1 MFPFTLKC
9 LHLDNKSYDQPN
21 SSQSGRG
28 IQDFLEEIEIE
39 TTGSQVQ
46 LVRKTKTNSGNETL
60 GMLHKMWEWAEGLQV
75 HDIASVSP
83 SSRRYCVITEVL
95 DVGGVELGNL

>member
-28 IQDFLEEIEIE
+28 IQDFLAEIEIE

-60 GMLHKMWEWAEGLQV
+60 GCYIRCGSGLKDYKFTIQNQSA
-75 HDIASVSP
+75 HLLGDIV
-83 SSRRYCVITEVL
+83 
-95 DVGGVELGNL
+95 